1 MRVWGR
7 RAVRLALPVVA
18 AAVVSSPVAAAGIPV
33 APPGEGDRPA
43 QPYIVGGSDTST
55 DEHPWMVALT
65 DSADSPYCGG
75 VLVGADRVV
84 TAAHCVANRDQ
95 DELTVVAGRTDMRT
109 SEGVESGVAQVWV
122 HPGFNGDPMDGDD
135 VAVLTLEREPGYRT
149 LPLNED
155 PGAYQPGTTATVL
168 GWGYTDENGPSSPVL
183 QETDVPLRSD
193 SDCSGIYPKYDAGEM
208 VCAGHPGGG
217 RDACYGDSG
226 GPLVADGRLIGVT
239 SWGTGCARPGLPG
252 VYTRISS
259 YAEELRQQQPRDR
272 FAESEQQ
279 PRDLFW

>member
-7 RAVRLALPVVA
+7 RAVWLMLPLAVVA
-18 AAVVSSPVAAAGIPV
+18 VALSPVALSPVAAAGQPAAGEPV
-33 APPGEGDRPA
+33 PPGGGGQPA

-55 DEHPWMVALT
+55 DEYPWMVALT

-75 VLVGADRVV
+75 ALVAADRVV
-84 TAAHCVANRDQ
+84 TAAHCVANRNQ
-95 DELTVVAGRTDMRT
+95 DELTIVAGRTDMRT
-109 SEGVESGVAQVWV
+109 EEGVESGVEQVWV
-122 HPGFNGDPMDGDD
+122 HPGFNGDPMAGDD
-135 VAVLTLEREPGYRT
+135 VAVLTLERAPGYRT
-149 LPLNED
+149 IPLNDD
-155 PGAYQPGTTATVL
+155 PGAYRPGSTATVL

-183 QETDVPLRSD
+183 QEADVPLRSD
-193 SDCSGIYPKYDAGEM
+193 ADCSDTYPQYDPEEM
-208 VCAGHPGGG
+208 VCAGYPEGG

-259 YAEELRQQQPRDR
+259 YTDELRPQL
-272 FAESEQQ
+272 S
-279 PRDLFW
+279 